1 MNENLVLPDIREA
14 EQQKKRCRR
23 LGLFAA
29 FALPCLLMYAVYFL
43 FGVFPFGRES
53 VLVLDLNAQYVY
65 FFGALR
71 NALHGDGSLI
81 YSFSRAL
88 GGEFLGIFA
97 YYLSS
102 PLSWIVALFP
112 ENMLLDALLVLFTTK
127 CGLCGLT
134 LAYYL
139 EKHGIGSARSRVI
152 FGTLYALSGY
162 GITYQHNTMW
172 IDCMYLLPLVALGIE
187 TLIENKKYGIRRY
200 LLFTLSMALAIFSNF
215 YIGFMMCIFC
225 FVYFFYAYF
234 CVVKTKV
241 GKAPFL
247 RSLVRMGIFSALAIG
262 LAACILLPTYYSLSF
277 GKTSFSNPVYE
288 FEPRFDFLD
297 LVSRLFLNAYDTVR
311 PEGLP
316 IIYCGLLTVLLVPL
330 FFMAKKVTL
339 SEKVGTAALIGV
351 FVFSFSIDVI
361 DEFWHGMQQPNW
373 LNYRY
378 SFMLIFVLI
387 VAAAKAFAEIRSF
400 SSAQLCATTSGWLLT
415 VLVCQKVC
423 SFYEEKIVLNRDL
436 LCFYVTIL
444 FMGAL
449 AGALALFRNRAYRRA
464 AESVVLVLVCAE
476 LLVSGICTICFL
488 DDDVVYSTRDS
499 FLDNKKK
506 FEDSADWILEN
517 DKDFFRFDKTLHPL
531 INTPMLLGIRG
542 FTNSTST
549 LNKDTIGFLKYMGLS
564 SKSHWSKYYG
574 GTPPFDSFFAL
585 KYVIA
590 DPEYDIPAGYIPRF
604 EGNATTVYENP
615 HALSVA
621 YAVNGSLKD
630 MTLRRPDN
638 EDDTPPSKD
647 QLYTPPARMNAM
659 MGAMLGKDAPVELF
673 KAVENIDLR
682 DTNLNYAYTT
692 GHELYKPINAD
703 NSASLYYEFTAELS
717 NQYYLYIPTDYPREV
732 SVLVNGRDC
741 GTALA
746 NETDRMISLGWHD
759 EGDDVSVALTLK
771 ADRVYIRADEPL
783 LWYVNT
789 PVYEESFTALAEYQL
804 DLDEWSDTHF
814 VGTLTLPADR
824 TTVFTSIPYDAN
836 WRAWVDGEEV
846 DAFLSLDA
854 LVAFDAPAGTHE
866 IEIRY
871 VPKQLYI
878 GIGISAVSAVILIA
892 IVCFTV
898 LKKKKAIRAA
908 AVAESIASLTE
919 EAEPAEASETE
930 ITDNDNP
937 DTTKEES

>member
-1 MNENLVLPDIREA
+1 MNPNLVLPDIRES
-14 EQQKKRCRR
+14 ERLHKRNRR

-29 FALPCLLMYAVYFL
+29 FALPCLLMYTVYFL

-53 VLVLDLNAQYVY
+53 VLVLDLNAQYIY

-71 NALHGDGSLI
+71 NALHGDGSLL
-81 YSFSRAL
+81 YSFSRAA

-127 CGLCGLT
+127 CGLCGMT

-200 LLFTLSMALAIFSNF
+200 LLFTLSLALAIFSNF

-262 LAACILLPTYYSLSF
+262 LAACIILPTYYSLSF
-277 GKTSFSNPVYE
+277 GKTAFSNPVYE
-288 FEPRFDFLD
+288 FEPRFDLLD

-316 IIYCGLLTVLLVPL
+316 IIYCGLLSVLLLPL
-330 FFMAKKVTL
+330 FFMAKRVSL
-339 SEKVGTAALIGV
+339 SEKVGTAALIGI
-351 FVFSFSIDVI
+351 FVFSFSIDMI
-361 DEFWHGMQQPNW
+361 DEFWHGMQEPNW

-378 SFMLIFVLI
+378 SFMLVFILI

-436 LCFYVTIL
+436 LCFYVTLL

-449 AGALALFRNRAYRRA
+449 AGALALFRSRAYRRA
-464 AESVVLVLVCAE
+464 AESVVLVLISAE

-517 DKDFFRFDKTLHPL
+517 DDGFYRFDKTLHPL

-549 LNKDTIGFLKYMGLS
+549 LNRETIDFLRYMGLS

-574 GTPPFDSFFAL
+574 GTAPFDSFMAM

-590 DPEYDIPAGYIPRF
+590 DPEYDVPEGYIPRY

-615 HALSVA
+615 HALSIA
-621 YAVNGSLKD
+621 YAVNERVKD
-630 MTLRRPDN
+630 VHLAYPKNYDEAIAN
-638 EDDTPPSKD
+638 GEYAPFDAY
-647 QLYTPPARMNAM
+647 YTPPERMNALA
-659 MGAMLGKDAPVELF
+659 GAMLGKDAPVELF
-673 KAVENIDLR
+673 SAVENIDLR

-703 NSASLYYEFTAELS
+703 NSASLYYEFTAEVS

-789 PVYEESFTALAEYQL
+789 PVYEESFTELAEYQL
-804 DLDEWSDTHF
+804 DLDEWSDTRF
-814 VGTLTLPADR
+814 VGTLTLPEDR

-846 DAFLSLDA
+846 EVYKNLQA
-854 LVAFDAPAGTHE
+854 LVAFDASAGTHD

-871 VPKQLYI
+871 VPKQLYT
-878 GIGISAVSAVILIA
+878 GIGITAVSAAVLLA
-892 IVCFTV
+892 IVCTTAA
-898 LKKKKAIRAA
+898 KKKKAIRAA
-908 AVAESIASLTE
+908 AIAESIASLTE
-919 EAEPAEASETE
+919 EAPPAPE
-930 ITDNDNP
+930 NDNP
-937 DTTKEES
+937 ETTKEEN